1 MGTVIV
7 LVILSIC
14 VGITVW
20 ARYCKRGDTAPVL
33 PEALS
38 PTHKAFVHGNTCLR
52 EGKFAEA
59 TTNFRQALEFDPKHP
74 HVRLCWLMRRAP
86 DSKRWERDSSKA
98 LAGFLR
104 ALTIVFNA
112 NVESILELTNR
123 VTSLAVSP
131 KSNGSRRQATWRLP
145 MSNLA
150 MTSLL

>member
-38 PTHKAFVHGNTCLR
+38 PAHKAFVHGNTCLR

-74 HVRLCWLMRRAP
+74 HVIGRLAEV
-86 DSKRWERDSSKA
+86 ERQQAASNMVPAHAKPGHD
-98 LAGFLR
+98 F
-104 ALTIVFNA
+104 
-112 NVESILELTNR
+112 
-123 VTSLAVSP
+123 LAV
-131 KSNGSRRQATWRLP
+131 NGSVR
-145 MSNLA
+145 
-150 MTSLL
+150 